1 MRGLKEAFAAI
12 VVALLALGYAASQ
25 RAYFAGS
32 PEEWAAR
39 VDVPQIKLLALAVVI
54 ALLALGLVRDREGQ
68 P

>member
-25 RAYFAGS
+25 RSYLAGS

-39 VDVPQIKLLALAVVI
+39 VDVPQVKLLALAVVI

>member
-12 VVALLALGYAASQ
+12 VVVLLALGYAASQ
-25 RAYFAGS
+25 RAFFAGV
-32 PEEWAAR
+32 PEEWAAK
-39 VDVPQIKLLALAVVI
+39 VDVPQIRILALVVVI